1 MSRRTLPTP
10 TPKRRTDGRGW
21 YANVVHPVT
30 GARRQLSWPSETD
43 AQRYVAI
50 YHRDGYA
57 AALEDYNRHKSV
69 RGDRSRVGAAQ
80 GTGRTVADAVRA
92 YIANVDKPS
101 SRRAYRTRLPLV
113 DGYPTLALVP
123 VDRVDLEDVTLYAK
137 WLNAR
142 VASGE
147 AAKSSARNAWA
158 LVSQTFNAEVLES
171 RMGANPCA
179 RVRKGD
185 KPKAPEG
192 AESRKAITLVR
203 DPHVEAIAA
212 LAPTEPMAV
221 LVRVLYATAMR
232 YSEVLALAPY
242 LVEPQGDLTRL
253 VVERTWAHEETGG
266 GWVLQETKGNNTRV
280 VYVEPELAQAMLAL
294 GVNADGCFDFPPNS
308 TGAGY
313 WADMR
318 DEAGRLG
325 QAPRGVRL
333 HDLRHSRITNLL
345 SAGASIVAVSRM
357 AGHAS
362 VEFTLRNYGHVRDE
376 DARALARM

>member
-1 MSRRTLPTP
+1 V
-10 TPKRRTDGRGW
+10 DAGRF
-21 YANVVHPVT
+21 VKVLT
-30 GARRQLSWPSETD
+30 GAGGGWD
-43 AQRYVAI
+43 
-50 YHRDGYA
+50 
-57 AALEDYNRHKSV
+57 AALLDYERHKSV
-69 RGDRSRVGAAQ
+69 RGDRSRVAARAQ
-80 GTGRTVADAVRA
+80 GRTLGTAMRD

-101 SRRAYRTRLPLV
+101 SRRAYRTRLPNV
-113 DGYPTLALVP
+113 EGYPGNLAHM
-123 VDRVDLEDVTLYAK
+123 RVDVIGVEDVTTYAK
-137 WLNAR
+137 WLTTR
-142 VASGE
+142 VTAGE
-147 AAKSSARNAWA
+147 VAKSSARNAWA
-158 LVSQTFNAEVLES
+158 LVSQTLNAEVLEGRAAS
-171 RMGANPCA
+171 NPCM

-203 DPHVEAIAA
+203 DAHVEAIAA
-212 LAPTEPMAV
+212 LAPTEAMAV

-294 GVNADGCFDFPPNS
+294 GVNSDGCIDFPPNS

-325 QAPRGVRL
+325 LAPRGVRI

-345 SAGASIVAVSRM
+345 SAGANIVAVSRM

-362 VEFTLRNYGHVRDE
+362 VEFTLKNYGHVRDE